1 MVYNLAIPYTN
12 KEAKMLEWLY
22 FIVGVIISISLLF
35 FNYQA
40 SFGVMVALLALLAL
54 KFLRQAFIKK
64 VMASDKINVGLFVI
78 YMVIVFLIMAVPLA
92 LAFYLPNYINP
103 YFLGATIIIERI
115 YMFVSKQIS
124 HNQEEVNV

>member
-64 VMASDKINVGLFVI
+64 VMSTDKINVGLFVI

>member
-1 MVYNLAIPYTN
+1 
-12 KEAKMLEWLY
+12 MLEWLY

-64 VMASDKINVGLFVI
+64 VMSTDKINVGLFVI